1 VRAIWESLYG
11 VHGTT
16 VTPADSDIGGVTPP
30 DGLPT
35 FMDDG
40 SILPPGRK
48 E

>member
-1 VRAIWESLYG
+1 MIISKKALSRRTLLRG
-11 VHGTT
+11 
-16 VTPADSDIGGVTPP
+16 IGATHVCNMS
-30 DGLPT
+30 LPT